1 MVELKSMAVFCGSKN
16 GNNPLYAKHAT
27 QLGNLLAENNICL
40 IYGAGNNGLMGCV
53 ANGVLEKNGRVIGII
68 PELLTSWERQHDGIT
83 ELIVVENMHVRK
95 RMLYEKADA
104 AIILPGGFGT
114 LDELF
119 EILTWNQLSI
129 HDKPV
134 YILNSGGFYDALLQ
148 HMQRMMQEKFLY
160 NPLNEVITILTSP
173 EELFSKT

>member
-1 MVELKSMAVFCGSKN
+1 MELKSIAVFCGSKH
-16 GNNPLYAKHAT
+16 GNNPLFTEQAVR
-27 QLGNLLAENNICL
+27 LGNLLAENNVCL
-40 IYGAGNNGLMGCV
+40 IYGGGNNGLMGSV
-53 ANGVLEKNGRVIGII
+53 ANGVLERGGRVIGII

-95 RMLYEKADA
+95 RMMYEKADA

-134 YILNSGGFYDALLQ
+134 YILNSGGFYNSLLE
-148 HMQRMMQEKFLY
+148 HMQLMMEEGFLY
-160 NPLNEVITILTSP
+160 NPLASVITVAKDPADI
-173 EELFSKT
+173 FNA

>member
-1 MVELKSMAVFCGSKN
+1 MQFKSVVVFCGSKS
-16 GNNPLYAKHAT
+16 GANPLFAEHAI
-27 QLGNLLAENNICL
+27 QLGNLLAENNIYL
-40 IYGAGNNGLMGCV
+40 IYGGGNVGLMGIV
-53 ANGVLEKNGRVIGII
+53 ANAVLQKDGSVMGII
-68 PELLTSWERQHDGIT
+68 PELLNSRERQHDGIT

-114 LDELF
+114 MDELF

-134 YILNSGGFYDALLQ
+134 YILNSGGYYDALLQ
-148 HMQRMMQEKFLY
+148 HMKLMMQEGFLY
-160 NPLNEVITILTSP
+160 DKLEDVLNVISSP
-173 EELFSKT
+173 GELFSK

>member
-1 MVELKSMAVFCGSKN
+1 MVLKSIAVFCGSKI
-16 GNNPLYAKHAT
+16 GNNPIFMRHAT
-27 QLGNLLAENNICL
+27 QLGNLLAENNVCL
-40 IYGAGNNGLMGCV
+40 VYGGGNSGLMGCV
-53 ANGVLEKNGRVIGII
+53 ANGVLEKGGRVIGII
-68 PELLTSWERQHDGIT
+68 PEILTSWERQHDAVT

-95 RMLYEKADA
+95 HMMYEKADA

-134 YILNSGGFYDALLQ
+134 YILNTAGFYDPLLL
-148 HMQRMMQEKFLY
+148 HMQMMMQENFLY
-160 NPLNEVITILTSP
+160 NPLDTIFTVIKSP

>member
-1 MVELKSMAVFCGSKN
+1 MTELKSMAVFCGSRN
-16 GNNPLYAKHAT
+16 GNNPLYIQHAT
-27 QLGNLLAENNICL
+27 QLGNLLAENNVCL
-40 IYGAGNNGLMGCV
+40 IYGGGNNGLMGCV

-68 PELLTSWERQHDGIT
+68 PELLSNWERQHDGIT

-114 LDELF
+114 MDELF

-134 YILNSGGFYDALLQ
+134 YILNSGGYYDALLQ
-148 HMQRMMQEKFLY
+148 HMQVMMNEGFLY
-160 NPLNEVITILTSP
+160 SQLKDVLNVIANPG
-173 EELFSKT
+173 ELFSK